1 MTQRALD
8 VDVIKQCGGQQTAA
22 RRVQVKRARASS
34 SPRSKR
40 RAEGRLRSGG
50 RWLYGEAQVRCTR
63 RAKGWGV
70 RWRTRGR
77 VLCAKSLDFATAD
90 RPIPKV

>member
-8 VDVIKQCGGQQTAA
+8 VDVIKQYGGQQTAA

-50 RWLYGEAQVRCTR
+50 RWVYGEAQVRCTR
-63 RAKGWGV
+63 EGLGCAVAHTGPCVV
-70 RWRTRGR
+70 RQIFGFCDRGPPH
-77 VLCAKSLDFATAD
+77 T
-90 RPIPKV
+90 